1 MNAQP
6 SVWIVDDDASIRWV
20 LDKALSDAGWR
31 TTVFDNAGDVL
42 RQVQSENPAVIITD
56 IRMPGTDGL
65 ELLQYLNER
74 TPSLPVIVMTAHTDL
89 ENALSAYQSGAF
101 EYLPKPFD
109 LNEAVGLLHRAL
121 EKHSQTQP
129 APTLQ
134 AEMTEASI
142 IGEAKSMQ
150 AVFRVIGRLSKSTI
164 NVLICGET
172 GTGKELVAGAIH
184 HNSPRHNGPFV
195 AINIAAIPAELLESE
210 LFGHE
215 KGAFTGAHARREGRF
230 EQARG
235 GTLFLDEIGDMPIDL
250 QTRLLRILSDG
261 TFYRLGGHE
270 QLRTDARIIA
280 ATNQDLDAK
289 VRAQSF
295 REDLYHR
302 LNVMAV
308 TLPPL
313 RARQEDIEPLALLF
327 LDQAAREL
335 GVEPKQLNDSVLT
348 VLARR
353 HWPGNV
359 RQLENLCRQVT
370 VMAPGRAISL
380 TDLPDEFGVDVPA
393 ADPGWEQQLQTAV
406 QKKLDLGQSEILD
419 EMGPQFERVLLQTA
433 LSFTRGR
440 KQEAARRLG
449 WGRNTLTRKLK
460 ELQLD

>member
-1 MNAQP
+1 MNTPP

-20 LDKALSDAGWR
+20 LDKALSGAGWQ
-31 TTVFDNAGDVL
+31 TTLFDNAGDVL
-42 RQVQSENPAVIITD
+42 RQVQCGNPDVIITD

-74 TPSLPVIVMTAHTDL
+74 TPSLPVIVMTAHTNPN
-89 ENALSAYQSGAF
+89 NALSAYQAGAF

-109 LNEAVGLLHRAL
+109 LDEAVDLVHRAL
-121 EKHSQTQP
+121 EKHSQTPP
-129 APTLQ
+129 ARALQ
-134 AEMTEASI
+134 VEMAEASI
-142 IGEAKSMQ
+142 IGEAKAMQ
-150 AVFRVIGRLSKSTI
+150 AVFRVIGRLSKSAI

-184 HNSPRHNGPFV
+184 RNSPRHNGPFV
-195 AINIAAIPAELLESE
+195 AINIAAIPTELLESE

-250 QTRLLRILSDG
+250 QTRLLRVLSNG

-270 QLRTDARIIA
+270 QLLTDVRIIA

-289 VRAQSF
+289 VRAQCF

-335 GVEPKQLNDSVLT
+335 GVEPKQLESSVLT
-348 VLARR
+348 VLARQ

-359 RQLENLCRQVT
+359 RQLENLCRQLT
-370 VMAPGRAISL
+370 AMAPGPVITL
-380 TDLPDEFGVDVPA
+380 TDLPDDFGAGTPVEH
-393 ADPGWEQQLQTAV
+393 PGWEQQLETAV
-406 QKKLDLGQSEILD
+406 QRKLDLGQSGILD
-419 EMGPQFERVLLQTA
+419 EIGPQFERVLLQTA
-433 LSFTRGR
+433 LSFTHGR

-460 ELQLD
+460 ELKLD

>member
-42 RQVQSENPAVIITD
+42 RQVQSKNPDVIITD
-56 IRMPGTDGL
+56 IRMPGIDGL
-65 ELLQYLNER
+65 ELLQYLSER

-89 ENALSAYQSGAF
+89 ENALSAYQAGAF

-109 LNEAVGLLHRAL
+109 LNEAVSLLNRAL
-121 EKHSQTQP
+121 EKHSQTP
-129 APTLQ
+129 PVPPLQ
-134 AEMTEASI
+134 VGMTEASI
-142 IGEAKSMQ
+142 IGEAKAMQ

-250 QTRLLRILSDG
+250 QTRLLRVLSNG

-289 VRAQSF
+289 VQVQCF

-313 RARQEDIEPLALLF
+313 RARQEDIEPLTLLF

-335 GVEPKQLNDSVLT
+335 GVEPKHLDDSVLA
-348 VLARR
+348 VLARQ

-370 VMAPGRAISL
+370 VMAPGRVISL
-380 TDLPDEFGVDVPA
+380 TDLPDDFGVGVPA
-393 ADPGWEQQLQTAV
+393 ADSGWEQQLEIAV
-406 QKKLDLGQSEILD
+406 QRKLDLGQSEILD
-419 EMGPQFERVLLQTA
+419 EIGPQFERVLLQTA
-433 LSFTRGR
+433 LSFTHGR